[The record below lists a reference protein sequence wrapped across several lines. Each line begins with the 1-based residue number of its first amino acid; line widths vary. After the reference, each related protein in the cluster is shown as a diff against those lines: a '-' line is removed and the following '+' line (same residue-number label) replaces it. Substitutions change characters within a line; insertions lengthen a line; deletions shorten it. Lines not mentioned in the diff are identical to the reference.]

1 MIRLAV
7 ADDHELIRNGL
18 TMIISTRS
26 DMQVTVQAASYQE
39 LLEAL
44 EQEDVNLLLL
54 DLNLGD
60 INGLS
65 TVEQINARYPSL
77 PILVLSAYPEE
88 AYALRAFKSGALG
101 YLNKSVVSSELVD
114 AILTVMRGEKYVS
127 RTFEEIL
134 PFGTD
139 LSPEKKTLGE
149 LLSKRE
155 FEVLNLIALGKSPKE
170 IAEEM
175 ALSPKTV
182 STYRTRILDKL
193 SLESTAQ
200 LQRFAYETFSG
211 NTESTL

>member
-1 MIRLAV
+1 MVSLAV

-18 TMIISTRS
+18 EMIIRTRS
-26 DMQVTVQAASYQE
+26 DMQVTVQAASYHE
-39 LLEAL
+39 LLEGL
-44 EQEDVNLLLL
+44 GKEHVDLLLL

-60 INGLS
+60 LNGLA
-65 TVEQINARYPSL
+65 TIEEIRTRYPNL

-88 AYALRAFKSGALG
+88 VYALRAFKSGALG
-101 YLNKSVVSSELVD
+101 YLNKSVVSSELID
-114 AILTVMRGEKYVS
+114 AITTVLRGEKYIS

-139 LSPEKKTLGE
+139 LNPEKKAIGD

-155 FEVLNLIALGKSPKE
+155 FEVLNLIAQGKSPKE

-193 SLESTAQ
+193 SLENTAQ

-211 NTESTL
+211 NTESTQ

>member
-1 MIRLAV
+1 MVSLAV

-18 TMIISTRS
+18 EMIIRTRS

-39 LLEAL
+39 LLESL
-44 EQEDVNLLLL
+44 EKEHVDLLLL

-60 INGLS
+60 LNGLA
-65 TVEQINARYPSL
+65 TIEEIRTRYPSL

-88 AYALRAFKSGALG
+88 VYALRAFKSGALG
-101 YLNKSVVSSELVD
+101 YLNKAVVSSELID
-114 AILTVMRGEKYVS
+114 AITTVLRGKRYIS
-127 RTFEEIL
+127 RTVEEIL
-134 PFGTD
+134 PLGTD
-139 LSPEKKTLGE
+139 LTPETKTIDD

-155 FEVLNLIALGKSPKE
+155 FEVLNLIAQGKSPKE

-175 ALSPKTV
+175 GLSPKTV

-193 SLESTAQ
+193 SLENTAQ

-211 NTESTL
+211 NTESTQ

>member
-1 MIRLAV
+1 MVSLAV

-18 TMIISTRS
+18 EMIIRTRS

-39 LLEAL
+39 LLEGL
-44 EQEDVNLLLL
+44 KKEHVDLLLL

-60 INGLS
+60 LNGLA
-65 TVEQINARYPSL
+65 TIEEIRTRYPSL

-88 AYALRAFKSGALG
+88 VYALRAFKSGALG
-101 YLNKSVVSSELVD
+101 YLNKAVVSSELID
-114 AILTVMRGEKYVS
+114 AITTVLRGKRYIS
-127 RTFEEIL
+127 RTVEEIL
-134 PFGTD
+134 PLGTD
-139 LSPEKKTLGE
+139 LTPETKTIDD

-155 FEVLNLIALGKSPKE
+155 FEVLNLIAQGKSPKE

-175 ALSPKTV
+175 GLSPKTV

-193 SLESTAQ
+193 SLENTAQ

-211 NTESTL
+211 NTESTQ